1 MKIIYQEKS
10 QDNKDFMDMLLVCV
24 NICYFQLVS
33 MFSKLKLTILIPR
46 KVSVDS
52 GPAEKMR
59 RRMNKQI
66 VVIIDLDVGI

>member
-1 MKIIYQEKS
+1 M
-10 QDNKDFMDMLLVCV
+10 NNRV
-24 NICYFQLVS
+24 CYFQLVS

-59 RRMNKQI
+59 QRMNKQR
-66 VVIIDLDVGI
+66 VAMRDLDVGI